1 MAPPEE
7 LVVFCRRE
15 HPRLVGALT
24 LYCGDRA
31 VAEEIAQ
38 DALATVCERWEQ
50 VRRMAA
56 PGAWA
61 HRVAINAANSRFRRR
76 AAGRRALHRL
86 GGHVV
91 EDGSDPDAAEAVA
104 IRRAVATL
112 PARQRET
119 VVLRFYLQLSVAET
133 ALWMDA
139 TEAAVKSSTQRAL
152 AGLRDRLGLADDT
165 LAATE
170 VDDVTG

>member
-61 HRVAINAANSRFRRR
+61 HRVAINAAISRFRRR
-76 AAGRRALHRL
+76 AAGRRALRRL
-86 GGHVV
+86 GGRAA
-91 EDGSDPDAAEAVA
+91 EDGSDPDAADAVA
-104 IRRAVATL
+104 IRRAVASL

-133 ALWMDA
+133 AQWMDA
-139 TEAAVKSSTQRAL
+139 TEAAVKSLTQRAL
-152 AGLRDRLGLADDT
+152 AGLRERLGLVDDA
-165 LAATE
+165 LAVRE
-170 VDDVTG
+170 VDDVAG

>member
-7 LVVFCRRE
+7 LVLFCRRE

-61 HRVAINAANSRFRRR
+61 HRVAINAASSRFRRR

-86 GGHVV
+86 GSRA
-91 EDGSDPDAAEAVA
+91 SDDRSDVDTAEAVA
-104 IRRAVATL
+104 IRQATASL
-112 PARQRET
+112 PARQRQT
-119 VVLRFYLQLSVAET
+119 VVLRFYLQLSVSET
-133 ALWMDA
+133 AQWMDA
-139 TEAAVKSSTQRAL
+139 SEAAIKSLTQRAL
-152 AGLRDRLGLADDT
+152 AGLRERLDLADDG
-165 LAATE
+165 LPVRE